1 MSEELTRI
9 AQRVNG
15 ATQTV
20 TIELRESLLDALLD
34 HLRRTGTR
42 RGCGQYEVKEIRI

>member
-20 TIELRESLLDALLD
+20 TIEPRESLLDVLLD
-34 HLRRTGTR
+34 HLRQTGTR
-42 RGCGQYEVKEIRI
+42 RGCDQYEVKEIRI